1 MALKSKGQIY
11 GTSVLVGF
19 PVTLLLFYLMA
30 TLISQP
36 IDLGTSSDDQI
47 IDFVRVSSQS
57 SLQTRSRSLPKK
69 PPVPEKAPDMPKM
82 SVNAQVDAPAP
93 QMAMAAPMASD
104 SLAFGSGPY
113 LGGGVGGGGGGG
125 GDREVMPL
133 VRIEPQYP
141 RKAAMTGKEGWVKLK
156 FDVNETGAV
165 ENVSIIDAKPPRLFN
180 QSAKRALLKWK
191 YQPKVVDGKPKP
203 RRGLMVQL
211 DFKLRK

>member
-11 GTSVLVGF
+11 GVALVLGF
-19 PVTLLLFYLMA
+19 PVTLLLFYIMA
-30 TLISQP
+30 TLVSQP
-36 IDLGTSSDDQI
+36 VDLGTSSEDQI
-47 IDFVRVSSQS
+47 IDFVRVASQS

-69 PPVPEKAPDMPKM
+69 PPTPQKAPDMPKM
-82 SVNAQVDAPAP
+82 SVNSQVDAPQP
-93 QMAMAAPMASD
+93 QMAMAAPIAAD

-113 LGGGVGGGGGGG
+113 LGGGVGGGGGG

-141 RKAAMTGKEGWVKLK
+141 RKAAMAGKEGWVQLK

-165 ENVSIIDAKPPRLFN
+165 ENVSIIKANPPRLFD

-191 YQPKVVDGKPKP
+191 YQPKIVDGKPEP